1 MFRRFISAIIG
12 LTCLAVL
19 VPAHGFEFTSN
30 QEFLPAHEAFKVSAT
45 GTPDS
50 VQIRIMAAPG
60 YYLYKS
66 KLSFQAKG
74 IGVQPGAAVLPAGE
88 HKEDPYFGKVE
99 VYHNTLIARLPV
111 QNHGAD
117 GFDVTV
123 GFQGC
128 AEKGLCYPPDQQIIH
143 IGGDAGIE
151 AASGWSATSVASAYV
166 EGLKLFLTPGVLPV
180 IPLLAFVLLLGEP
193 SARRGITIGLAFTA
207 PMAAG
212 FVVLNSAIAITEA
225 GIEIQPI
232 AQSVWILVPSVLILL
247 GLATRETEIPSS
259 QRDGHQHQAGSLFAF
274 LTSASGAALLGL
286 VALIYTTPFTSS
298 AQAAVMLYLK
308 AGGELIGG
316 IAQLAGLALGM
327 ISPLVLAA
335 MTLGGLLS
343 SNGKWNQAIFVS
355 VRGLL
360 AIVGFWV
367 LGRVL
372 PGPVT
377 LGLYGL
383 VAVWSAVSL
392 GVFGSLSAARSL
404 PTMAAAIVVLLYGV
418 FAWIGML
425 KGETS
430 PSQPLGHDLS
440 TGGVPS
446 EQRWVVV
453 STPQQLA
460 AALAEAKT
468 SGKPALVEWVADWAP
483 GSDQVADTARHVR
496 LIRGSLG
503 ALKTIRVDITEGG
516 LSTRSLLELN
526 GLFGPAAVQVYR
538 SDGVEVQSAR
548 LVGVTTSKEIVESLQ
563 AVVDNTDK

>member
-19 VPAHGFEFTSN
+19 VSAHGFEFTSN
-30 QEFLPAHEAFKVSAT
+30 QEFLPVHEAFKVSAT

-50 VQIRIMAAPG
+50 VQIQIMAAPG

-88 HKEDPYFGKVE
+88 HKDDPYFGKVE

-111 QNHGAD
+111 QNHSAD

-180 IPLLAFVLLLGEP
+180 IPLLAFVLLLGEL

-404 PTMAAAIVVLLYGV
+404 PTRAAAIVVLLYGV

-468 SGKPALVEWVADWAP
+468 SGNPALVEWVADWAP